1 MPPSNGISRR
11 RPNLRKLILIAVLGV
26 VAAAAVLAAGYYF
39 FAGWRARDLAIKARA
54 SFVDGN
60 YRMAWMQL
68 LSARGMRK
76 EDPEVIRTGA
86 FLETRLGLK
95 EAVARWE
102 QLAQKVTL
110 TEEDRHER
118 NGAILRY
125 GTDEEFQRMVDEV
138 AASGDMVKVGTLR
151 TSREVLRGNLQGA
164 IDAARSAAES
174 TGDPFLRLDVAKLLR
189 KRYSTAWASP
199 QMDAAKSGVAQEVAK
214 IVDSLLDT
222 AAAEPALAFGLG
234 NLPALPDEIRHRWTA
249 RAMQRKQ
256 ADNPALLPAAEAMVQ
271 GRDATPAE
279 VCQQLLPVYEG
290 APLDRR
296 ASFSLWLSSRGLASE
311 SLGLITAQEASE
323 NQTAFIVRT
332 DALGQEGN
340 WALVI
345 TAADSAS
352 SAVPESVRL
361 LTRARAVLA
370 TVRKETKSKDDLV
383 PNELVENLGLRSLK
397 DAIQASA
404 REGRL
409 ESTVASADTLG
420 PSMRPVVN
428 EELLKLCS
436 RSSVADTA
444 FSLLRRRLGSAGT
457 SAVVPAWQLA
467 NDAMPTAPSVRDFT
481 RYKAL
486 FEGGSLF
493 DPEEAAAAVA
503 EAPADPSPRINQSLL
518 LIRLHRPEEAAAVFK
533 GFTVKFDELA
543 PGQQTVLA
551 AAAAAGGD
559 TNLARS
565 LRKKINLVVLT
576 PGEKALLDQFVP
588 QP

>member
-1 MPPSNGISRR
+1 
-11 RPNLRKLILIAVLGV
+11 
-26 VAAAAVLAAGYYF
+26 
-39 FAGWRARDLAIKARA
+39 
-54 SFVDGN
+54 
-60 YRMAWMQL
+60 
-68 LSARGMRK
+68 
-76 EDPEVIRTGA
+76 
-86 FLETRLGLK
+86 
-95 EAVARWE
+95 
-102 QLAQKVTL
+102 
-110 TEEDRHER
+110 
-118 NGAILRY
+118 
-125 GTDEEFQRMVDEV
+125 
-138 AASGDMVKVGTLR
+138 
-151 TSREVLRGNLQGA
+151 
-164 IDAARSAAES
+164 
-174 TGDPFLRLDVAKLLR
+174 
-189 KRYSTAWASP
+189 
-199 QMDAAKSGVAQEVAK
+199 MDAAKSGVAQEVAK